1 MFSGKAIDGKII
13 QFLLFV
19 GAIEG
24 SVLAIGLNDIRV
36 NKNYFLERLQLAQ
49 FLISN

>member
-1 MFSGKAIDGKII
+1 MFSRKAIDGKII

-24 SVLAIGLNDIRV
+24 SVLAIGLNAICV
-36 NKNYFLERLQLAQ
+36 NKDYNRILGILSGL
-49 FLISN
+49 